1 MSSRRQKSS
10 PLGGRC
16 RQVSLYLQNVTLEN
30 ILYIYLCFIFVFP
43 CAVYCWL
50 STWYIDWLYQI
61 ARMEP
66 FPITNKGSRSYGVWQ
81 YWMTNQ
87 YPVCIKMSATNTC
100 GLFVFLIIQRT
111 FQLQHA
117 WTVLCVASWQAEH
130 GNIHWSAIIFCA
142 TNFIVNNIWLPPLVA
157 MTAVS
162 ISSWPWVGHAIP
174 SKYMGPGCLQW
185 TNTSR
190 HQRHWRIRDSWSQA
204 SMVGS
209 SGNVFC
215 LFVCF
220 NGLMFI

>member
-1 MSSRRQKSS
+1 MSSRRQKST

-100 GLFVFLIIQRT
+100 ALFVFFYNPTHISI
-111 FQLQHA
+111 
-117 WTVLCVASWQAEH
+117 
-130 GNIHWSAIIFCA
+130 
-142 TNFIVNNIWLPPLVA
+142 
-157 MTAVS
+157 TA
-162 ISSWPWVGHAIP
+162 
-174 SKYMGPGCLQW
+174 YMD
-185 TNTSR
+185 R
-190 HQRHWRIRDSWSQA
+190 
-204 SMVGS
+204 
-209 SGNVFC
+209 
-215 LFVCF
+215 FVCSF
-220 NGLMFI
+220 VTNWARKYALECYYFLCNKFHRK